1 MKFFKP
7 LKTTKYGLDHIG
19 VKKTKTT
26 LQMEALECGAAALSM
41 ILKYYGRFVPLE
53 QLRIDCGVSR
63 DGTKANNMLKAARK
77 YGLEARG
84 IKVELGGLKKA
95 SYPAVIFW
103 NFNHFVVLEGFKHG
117 KAYINDPASGR
128 RYVDFD
134 EFDDSFTGIVLLFKP
149 GEEFSKG
156 GSKPAIWPKIKRRLE
171 GRISTLTFM
180 IVIAFIMFILGFLY
194 PSFSRF
200 FIDEIL
206 VSGSM
211 KQLKPLLAIMAASL
225 VINGA
230 LTWVQQ
236 TCLLRFQERIS
247 LKSSSEFV
255 QHLFK
260 LPVQFFIQRMPG
272 ELCNRIESNST
283 IANVICEH
291 LISVVIN
298 GVTGIF
304 FGILLFVYDV
314 PLSIMSVL
322 LVSVMAFV
330 FLISSAKIK
339 SKSFKIEMES
349 GKLSGTTISG
359 IEMIESLKASG
370 SENDFFQQWAGQ
382 QAKVVLESQNLAL
395 VNLGNSVTPTV
406 ISSVLNILVLTVGAF
421 RVMDGYMTIGM
432 LIAYQSLLSSFMGP
446 VSTFIS
452 LGKTLM
458 EIDADMQRVDDVM
471 DYPAPPVFKPSP
483 QVQDDNYLPYERL
496 QGSISMRHVVFGY
509 SRLGAPLLDDFNLE
523 LTPGKRIALV
533 GGSGSGKSTIGKL
546 LSCLYSQWEGEILFD
561 GKPVSEIDRKVFS
574 ASVSVVDQSI
584 SIFDG
589 TIKDNITMWNPTIP
603 IEHYVQAAK
612 DACIHDTIISRHEGY
627 YAKLIEGGKNFSG
640 GQRQRLEIARALAT
654 NPRILIMDEA
664 TSALDAVT
672 EANVDRNL
680 RRRGCTSIIIAHRLS
695 TIRDCDEIIVLD
707 TGKVVQRGTHEE
719 LINQDG
725 LYKELIKT
733 M

>member
-298 GVTGIF
+298 GITGIF

-314 PLSIMSVL
+314 PLSIMSVF

-382 QAKVVLESQNLAL
+382 QAKVVLESQNLAI
-395 VNLGNSVTPTV
+395 VNLGNSVTPSV
-406 ISSVLNILVLTVGAF
+406 ISSVLNILVLTIGAF

-471 DYPAPPVFKPSP
+471 DYPAPPVFKPSV
-483 QVQDDNYLPYERL
+483 QVEDDNYLPYERL

>member
-1 MKFFKP
+1 MKFFKELP
-7 LKTTKYGLDHIG
+7 TTKYGLDHIG

-41 ILKYYGRFVPLE
+41 ILKYYKRYVPLE
-53 QLRIDCGVSR
+53 QLRLDCGVSR

-77 YGLEARG
+77 YGLEAKG
-84 IKVELGGLKKA
+84 IKVELGGLKKV

-117 KAYINDPASGR
+117 KAYIDDPASGR

-134 EFDDSFTGIVLLFKP
+134 EFDDSFTGIVLLFRP
-149 GEEFSKG
+149 GEEFEKG

-171 GRISTLTFM
+171 GRLSILMFM
-180 IVIAFIMFILGFLY
+180 ILIGFLMFILGFLY

-200 FIDEIL
+200 FIDDIL
-206 VSGSM
+206 VAGSM
-211 KQLKPLLAIMAASL
+211 RQLKPLLAFMGASL
-225 VINGA
+225 VINGV

-236 TCLLRFQERIS
+236 SCLLRFQERIS
-247 LKSSSEFV
+247 LKTSSEFV

-272 ELCNRIESNST
+272 ELCNRIESNTS
-283 IANVICEH
+283 IANVICEQ

-298 GVTGIF
+298 GVTGVF
-304 FGILLFVYDV
+304 FGVLMFIYDV
-314 PLSIMSVL
+314 PLTLMSIS
-322 LVSVMAFV
+322 LVSVMAVV

-339 SKSFKIEMES
+339 SKSFKIEMEG

-395 VNLGNSVTPTV
+395 VNLGNSVTPGV
-406 ISSVLNILVLTVGAF
+406 ISSVLNILVLTLGAF
-421 RVMDGYMTIGM
+421 RVMDGHLTIGM

-446 VSTFIS
+446 VSTFIG

-458 EIDADMQRVDDVM
+458 GIDADMQRVDDVM
-471 DYPAPPVFKPSP
+471 DYPAPPVFKESP
-483 QVQDDNYLPYERL
+483 EVTDDNYLPYERL
-496 QGSISMRHVVFGY
+496 QGSISMRNVTFGY
-509 SRLGAPLLDDFNLE
+509 SRLSPPLLEGFNLE

-546 LSCLYSQWEGEILFD
+546 LSCLYEPWDGEILFD

-589 TIKDNITMWNPTIP
+589 SVKDNITMWNSTIP

-612 DACIHDTIISRHEGY
+612 DACIHDVIISRPDGY

-640 GQRQRLEIARALAT
+640 GQRQRLEIARALAI

-672 EANVDRNL
+672 EATVDRNL

-719 LINQDG
+719 LISQEG

>member
-1 MKFFKP
+1 MKFFKELP
-7 LKTTKYGLDHIG
+7 TTKYGLDHIG

-41 ILKYYGRFVPLE
+41 ILKYYKRYVPLE
-53 QLRIDCGVSR
+53 QLRLDCGVSR

-77 YGLEARG
+77 YGLEAKG

-117 KAYINDPASGR
+117 KAYIDDPASGR

-134 EFDDSFTGIVLLFKP
+134 EFDDSFTGIVLMFRP
-149 GEEFSKG
+149 GEEFEKG

-171 GRISTLTFM
+171 GRLSILMFM
-180 IVIAFIMFILGFLY
+180 ILIGFLMFILGFLY

-200 FIDEIL
+200 FIDDIL
-206 VSGSM
+206 VAGSM
-211 KQLKPLLAIMAASL
+211 RQLKPLLAFMAGSL
-225 VINGA
+225 VINGV

-247 LKSSSEFV
+247 LKTSSEFV

-272 ELCNRIESNST
+272 ELCNRIESNTS
-283 IANVICEH
+283 IANVICEQ

-298 GVTGIF
+298 GVTGVF
-304 FGILLFVYDV
+304 FGVLMFIYDV
-314 PLSIMSVL
+314 PLTLMSIS
-322 LVSVMAFV
+322 LVSVMAVV

-339 SKSFKIEMES
+339 SKSFKIEMEG

-382 QAKVVLESQNLAL
+382 QAKVVLEGQNLAM
-395 VNLGNSVTPTV
+395 VNLGNSVTPSV

-421 RVMDGYMTIGM
+421 RVMDGHLTIGM

-458 EIDADMQRVDDVM
+458 GIDADMQRVDDVM
-471 DYPAPPVFKPSP
+471 DYPAPPVFKESP
-483 QVQDDNYLPYERL
+483 EVTDENYLPYERL
-496 QGSISMRHVVFGY
+496 QGSISMRNVSFGY
-509 SRLGAPLLDDFNLE
+509 SRLSPPLLEGFNLE

-546 LSCLYSQWEGEILFD
+546 LSCLYEPWEGEILFD

-589 TIKDNITMWNPTIP
+589 TIKDNITMWNSTIP

-612 DACIHDTIISRHEGY
+612 DACIHDVIISRPDGY

-640 GQRQRLEIARALAT
+640 GQRQRLEIARALAI

-672 EANVDRNL
+672 EATVDRNL

-719 LINQDG
+719 LISQEG

>member
-1 MKFFKP
+1 MKFFKELP
-7 LKTTKYGLDHIG
+7 TTKYGLDHIG

-41 ILKYYGRFVPLE
+41 ILKYYKRYVPLE
-53 QLRIDCGVSR
+53 QLRLDCGVSR

-77 YGLEARG
+77 YGLEAKG

-117 KAYINDPASGR
+117 KAYIDDPASGR

-134 EFDDSFTGIVLLFKP
+134 EFDDSFTGIVLMFRP
-149 GEEFSKG
+149 GEEFEKG

-171 GRISTLTFM
+171 GRLSILMFM
-180 IVIAFIMFILGFLY
+180 ILIGFLMFILGFLY

-200 FIDEIL
+200 FIDDIL
-206 VSGSM
+206 VAGSM
-211 KQLKPLLAIMAASL
+211 RQLKPLLAFMAGSL
-225 VINGA
+225 VINGV

-247 LKSSSEFV
+247 LKTSSEFV

-272 ELCNRIESNST
+272 ELCNRIESNTS
-283 IANVICEH
+283 IANVICEQ

-298 GVTGIF
+298 GVTGVF
-304 FGILLFVYDV
+304 FGVLMFMYDV
-314 PLSIMSVL
+314 PLTFMCIV
-322 LVSVMAFV
+322 LVSVMAVV

-339 SKSFKIEMES
+339 SKSFKIEMEG

-382 QAKVVLESQNLAL
+382 QAKVVLEGQNLAM
-395 VNLGNSVTPTV
+395 VNLGNSVTPSV

-421 RVMDGYMTIGM
+421 RVMDGHLTIGM

-458 EIDADMQRVDDVM
+458 GIDADMQRVDDVM
-471 DYPAPPVFKPSP
+471 DYPAPPVFKESP
-483 QVQDDNYLPYERL
+483 EVTDENYLPYERL
-496 QGSISMRHVVFGY
+496 QGSISMRNVSFGY
-509 SRLGAPLLDDFNLE
+509 SRLSPPLLEGFNLE

-546 LSCLYSQWEGEILFD
+546 LSCLYEPWEGEILFD

-589 TIKDNITMWNPTIP
+589 TIKDNITMWNSTIP

-612 DACIHDTIISRHEGY
+612 DACIHDVIISRPDGY

-640 GQRQRLEIARALAT
+640 GQRQRLEIARALAI

-672 EANVDRNL
+672 EATVDRNL

-719 LINQDG
+719 LISQEG

>member
-1 MKFFKP
+1 MKFFKELP
-7 LKTTKYGLDHIG
+7 TTKYGLDHIG

-41 ILKYYGRFVPLE
+41 ILKYYKRYVPLE
-53 QLRIDCGVSR
+53 QLRLDCGVSR

-77 YGLEARG
+77 YGLEAKG

-117 KAYINDPASGR
+117 KAYIDDPASGR

-134 EFDDSFTGIVLLFKP
+134 EFDDSFTGIVLMFRP
-149 GEEFSKG
+149 GEEFEKG

-171 GRISTLTFM
+171 GRLSILMFM
-180 IVIAFIMFILGFLY
+180 ILIGFLMFILGFLY

-200 FIDEIL
+200 FIDDIL
-206 VSGSM
+206 VAGSM
-211 KQLKPLLAIMAASL
+211 RQLKPLLAFMAGSL
-225 VINGA
+225 VINGV

-247 LKSSSEFV
+247 LKTSSEFV

-272 ELCNRIESNST
+272 ELCNRIESNTS
-283 IANVICEH
+283 IANVICEQ

-298 GVTGIF
+298 GVTGVF
-304 FGILLFVYDV
+304 FGVLMFMYDV
-314 PLSIMSVL
+314 PLTFMCIV
-322 LVSVMAFV
+322 LVSVMAVV

-339 SKSFKIEMES
+339 SKSFKIEMEG

-382 QAKVVLESQNLAL
+382 QAKVVLEGQNLAL
-395 VNLGNSVTPTV
+395 VNLGNSVTPNV

-421 RVMDGYMTIGM
+421 RVMDGHLTIGM

-446 VSTFIS
+446 VSTFIG

-458 EIDADMQRVDDVM
+458 GIDADMQRVDDVM
-471 DYPAPPVFKPSP
+471 DYPAPPVFKESP
-483 QVQDDNYLPYERL
+483 EVTDENYLPYERL
-496 QGSISMRHVVFGY
+496 QGSISMRNVSFGY
-509 SRLGAPLLDDFNLE
+509 SRLSPPLLEGFNLE

-546 LSCLYSQWEGEILFD
+546 LSCLYEPWEGEILFD

-589 TIKDNITMWNPTIP
+589 TIKDNITMWNSTIP

-612 DACIHDTIISRHEGY
+612 DACIHDVIISRPDGY

-640 GQRQRLEIARALAT
+640 GQRQRLEIARALAI

-672 EANVDRNL
+672 EATVDRNL

-719 LINQDG
+719 LISQEG

>member
-1 MKFFKP
+1 MKFFKELP
-7 LKTTKYGLDHIG
+7 TTKYGLDHIG

-41 ILKYYGRFVPLE
+41 ILKYYKRYVPLE
-53 QLRIDCGVSR
+53 QLRLDCGVSR

-77 YGLEARG
+77 YGLEAKG

-117 KAYINDPASGR
+117 KAYIDDPASGR

-134 EFDDSFTGIVLLFKP
+134 EFDDSFTGIVLLFRP
-149 GEEFSKG
+149 GEEFEKG

-171 GRISTLTFM
+171 GRLSILMFM
-180 IVIAFIMFILGFLY
+180 ILIGFLMFILGFLY

-200 FIDEIL
+200 FIDDIL
-206 VSGSM
+206 VAGSM
-211 KQLKPLLAIMAASL
+211 RQLKPLLAFMGASL
-225 VINGA
+225 VINGV

-236 TCLLRFQERIS
+236 SCLLRFQERIS
-247 LKSSSEFV
+247 LKTSSEFV

-272 ELCNRIESNST
+272 ELCNRIESNTS
-283 IANVICEH
+283 IANVICEQ

-298 GVTGIF
+298 GVTGVF
-304 FGILLFVYDV
+304 FGVLMFIYDV
-314 PLSIMSVL
+314 PLTLMSIS
-322 LVSVMAFV
+322 LVSVMAVV

-339 SKSFKIEMES
+339 SKSFKIEMEG

-395 VNLGNSVTPTV
+395 VNLGNSVTPNV
-406 ISSVLNILVLTVGAF
+406 ISSVLNILVLTLGAF
-421 RVMDGYMTIGM
+421 RVMDGHLTIGM

-446 VSTFIS
+446 VSTFIG

-458 EIDADMQRVDDVM
+458 GIDADMQRVDDVM
-471 DYPAPPVFKPSP
+471 DYPAPPVFKESP
-483 QVQDDNYLPYERL
+483 EVTDDNYLPYERL
-496 QGSISMRHVVFGY
+496 QGSISMRNVTFGY
-509 SRLGAPLLDDFNLE
+509 SRLSPPLLEGFNLE

-546 LSCLYSQWEGEILFD
+546 LSCLYEPWDGEILFD

-589 TIKDNITMWNPTIP
+589 SVKDNITMWNSTIP

-612 DACIHDTIISRHEGY
+612 DACIHDVIISRPDGY

-640 GQRQRLEIARALAT
+640 GQRQRLEIARALAI

-672 EANVDRNL
+672 EATVDRNL

-719 LINQDG
+719 LISQEE

>member
-1 MKFFKP
+1 MKFFKELP
-7 LKTTKYGLDHIG
+7 TTKYGLDHIG

-41 ILKYYGRFVPLE
+41 ILKYYNKYVPLE

-117 KAYINDPASGR
+117 KAYIDDPASGR

-134 EFDDSFTGIVLLFKP
+134 EFDDSFTGIVLMFRP
-149 GEEFSKG
+149 GEEFEKG

-171 GRISTLTFM
+171 GRLSILMFM
-180 IVIAFIMFILGFLY
+180 ILIGFLMFILGFLY

-200 FIDEIL
+200 FIDDIL
-206 VSGSM
+206 VAGSM
-211 KQLKPLLAIMAASL
+211 KQLKPLLAFMGAAL
-225 VINGA
+225 VINGI

-247 LKSSSEFV
+247 LKTSSEFV

-272 ELCNRIESNST
+272 ELCNRIESNTS
-283 IANVICEH
+283 IANVICEQ

-298 GVTGIF
+298 GVTGVF
-304 FGILLFVYDV
+304 FGVLMFIYDV
-314 PLSIMSVL
+314 PLTLMSIS
-322 LVSVMAFV
+322 LVSVMAVV

-339 SKSFKIEMES
+339 SKSFKIEMEG

-395 VNLGNSVTPTV
+395 VNLGNSVTPNV
-406 ISSVLNILVLTVGAF
+406 ISSVLNILVLTLGAF
-421 RVMDGYMTIGM
+421 RVMDGHLTIGM

-446 VSTFIS
+446 VSTFIG

-458 EIDADMQRVDDVM
+458 GIDADMQRVDDVM
-471 DYPAPPVFKPSP
+471 DYPAPPVFKESP
-483 QVQDDNYLPYERL
+483 EVTDDNYLPYERL
-496 QGSISMRHVVFGY
+496 QGSISMRNVTFGY
-509 SRLGAPLLDDFNLE
+509 SRLSPPLLEGFNLE

-546 LSCLYSQWEGEILFD
+546 LSCLYEPWDGEILFD

-589 TIKDNITMWNPTIP
+589 SVKDNITMWNSTIP

-612 DACIHDTIISRHEGY
+612 DACIHDVIISRPDGY

-640 GQRQRLEIARALAT
+640 GQRQRLEIARALAI

-672 EANVDRNL
+672 EATVDRNL

-719 LINQDG
+719 LISQEG

>member
-1 MKFFKP
+1 MGLFKP

-19 VKKTKTT
+19 VKKTRPT

-41 ILKYYGRFVPLE
+41 ILSYYGKFVPLE
-53 QLRIDCGVSR
+53 QLRLDCGVSR
-63 DGTKANNMLKAARK
+63 DGTKASNMLKAARK
-77 YGLEARG
+77 YGLEAKG
-84 IKVELGGLKKA
+84 IKVELGGLKKC
-95 SYPAVIFW
+95 SYPAVVFW
-103 NFNHFVVLEGFKHG
+103 NFNHFIVLEGFKHG
-117 KAYINDPASGR
+117 RAYIDDPASGR

-134 EFDDSFTGIVLLFKP
+134 EFDDSFTGVVLMFKP
-149 GEEFSKG
+149 GEEFNKG
-156 GSKPAIWPKIKRRLE
+156 GSKPAIWPKIKRRLA
-171 GRISTLTFM
+171 GRISVLLFM
-180 IVIAFIMFILGFLY
+180 MLIAFIMFVMGFLY

-200 FIDEIL
+200 FIDDIL
-206 VSGSM
+206 VAGSM
-211 KQLKPLLAIMAASL
+211 KQLKPLLAVMAVSL
-225 VINGA
+225 VINGV

-255 QHLFK
+255 QHLFS

-272 ELCNRIESNST
+272 ELCNRIEANTS
-283 IANVICEH
+283 IANVICEQ

-304 FGILLFVYDV
+304 FGILLFLYDV
-314 PLSIMSVL
+314 PLTIISII
-322 LVSVMAFV
+322 LVSLMAVV
-330 FLISSAKIK
+330 FLLSAAKIK

-370 SENDFFQQWAGQ
+370 SENDFFQQWSGQ
-382 QAKVVLESQNLAL
+382 QAKVVLESQNLAM
-395 VNLGNSVTPTV
+395 VNLGNSIAPSV
-406 ISSVLNILVLTVGAF
+406 ISSVLNILVLTIGAF
-421 RVMDGYMTIGM
+421 RVMDGFMTIGM

-446 VSTFIS
+446 VSTFIG

-458 EIDADMQRVDDVM
+458 SIDADMQRVDDVM

-483 QVQDDNYLPYERL
+483 EVEGDNYLPYDRL

-509 SRLGAPLLDDFNLE
+509 SKLAPPLLDDFNLE

-546 LSCLYSQWEGEILFD
+546 LSCLYAQWDGEILFD

-584 SIFDG
+584 AIFDG
-589 TIKDNITMWNPTIP
+589 SIKDNITMWNATIP
-603 IEHYVQAAK
+603 IDQYVQAAK
-612 DACIHDTIISRHEGY
+612 DACIHDVIISRPEGY
-627 YAKLIEGGKNFSG
+627 YAKIIEGGKNFSG

-672 EANVDRNL
+672 EATVDKNL

-719 LINQDG
+719 LIAQEG